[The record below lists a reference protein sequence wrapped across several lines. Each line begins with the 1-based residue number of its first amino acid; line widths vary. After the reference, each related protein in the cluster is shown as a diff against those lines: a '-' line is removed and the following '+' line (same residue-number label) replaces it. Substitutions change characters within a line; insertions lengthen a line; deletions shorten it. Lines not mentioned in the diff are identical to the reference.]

1 MTREEMRKY
10 KAMKWCVDNGIRI
23 YPSPIRFSYGKSRPD
38 VNIIVE
44 NNGKKTRGNMVFKQD
59 KQGQIDWN
67 NKIDELYET
76 IYKKGQI

>member
-1 MTREEMRKY
+1 MRKY
-10 KAMKWCVDNGIRI
+10 KAMKWCIDNGIRI
-23 YPSPIRFSYGKSRPD
+23 YPSPVRFSNGKSRPD

-59 KQGQIDWN
+59 KQGQIDWH